1 MGGAEEVGVGATR
14 NLDAPSVAGAQTSR
28 LPAPAIAGILPVVV
42 GEGVALYVP
51 VKRSGLIDIVE
62 LPNAPGLVAD
72 GLEFARTGQLPRGLG
87 AADSSIHN
95 ARFG

>member
-1 MGGAEEVGVGATR
+1 MAVVEEVGVGATR
-14 NLDAPSVAGAQTSR
+14 NLDAPSVAGAQTSP

-42 GEGVALYVP
+42 GEGVAVYVP
-51 VKRSGLIDIVE
+51 VQRSGLIDIVE
-62 LPNAPGLVAD
+62 LPTAP

-87 AADSSIHN
+87 PADSSIHN